1 MIAALIS
8 TFACIVA
15 DAAAQPASAPI
26 AAQATTTIARATA
39 PAAVPVA
46 ASEAAKPAVAFAA
59 VSDAAVVKEVE
70 AYLAG
75 LTSLRGK
82 FVQTSPR
89 GAVARG
95 DFALRRPG
103 QIRFDYDD
111 PSPLT
116 IVATQGTV
124 YVENKDLDQ
133 TDSYP
138 LSKTPLK
145 FLLSKKV
152 DLSDAKLLGV
162 ERAPGAVTLIYGSK
176 DEDQGSEI
184 AIRFAAPALAIE
196 GWEVRDPLN
205 GVTLVELA
213 SLKAGV
219 KLDNRLFVAPD
230 AGGRFINR

>member
-1 MIAALIS
+1 MIATLIS

-15 DAAAQPASAPI
+15 EATPHQAVAPI
-26 AAQATTTIARATA
+26 AAQATARTTIAAA
-39 PAAVPVA
+39 PAAPA
-46 ASEAAKPAVAFAA
+46 APTEAAQPMAAFAS
-59 VSDAAVVKEVE
+59 VSDAQVVKEVE

-75 LTSLRGK
+75 LTTMRGR
-82 FVQTSPR
+82 FVQTGPT
-89 GAVARG
+89 GAVAEG

-116 IVATQGTV
+116 IVATQGSV

-133 TDSYP
+133 TDTYP
-138 LSKTPLK
+138 LGKTPLK

-162 ERAPGAVTLIYGSK
+162 EREAGAVTLIYGSK
-176 DEDQGSEI
+176 DEDQGGDI
-184 AIRFAAPALAIE
+184 AIRFAAPALAIL
-196 GWEVRDPLN
+196 GWEVRDPQN
-205 GVTLVELA
+205 GITLVELA
-213 SLKAGV
+213 KIEAGV
-219 KLDNRLFVAPD
+219 KLDNRLFVAPE